1 MNQSG
6 VIHYL
11 PHHEVLTPGKLTTKL
26 RIVYDA
32 STRLKGMK
40 SLNDVLYRGPI
51 TLPDL
56 VGVLLR
62 LRTMENVIIA
72 DIEKAFLQL
81 ELFQSERNCTRF
93 LWLMNIQGE
102 VTDDNI
108 VCYRFQRKN
117 LYVDDIILSTK
128 GTEEALKNYEK
139 MKSIFKEA
147 SINIREFLSNNE
159 EFNKSIP
166 EHDRAEKRNYTWDQ
180 SISEED
186 EETWECLIKEWSTD
200 VKDLPRRVIH
210 PSEQM
215 QFHVFTDA
223 SNLVY
228 FAAIYVRNYGI
239 EGVKTSLIFA
249 KSRIAPI
256 KGITKPRLE
265 LLAIIIGVRAAHFV
279 INQLN
284 LEKVPVLYGLTLS
297 AHYIGYRTVPD
308 YCQNLYRIEKA
319 KFLFRYIP
327 TKYNPVD
334 IATKGLSPAKLGNYE
349 TWWNGPSWLV
359 KEGTNWP
366 QWEYN
371 FEGEYENEEG
381 NETP

>member
-11 PHHEVLTPGKLTTKL
+11 PHHEVLTPGKSTTKL

-32 STRLKGMK
+32 SARLKGMK

-51 TLPDL
+51 TLPTW
-56 VGVLLR
+56 
-62 LRTMENVIIA
+62 TMENVIIV

-81 ELFQSERNCTRF
+81 ELFPSERNCTRF
-93 LWLMNIQGE
+93 LWLKNIQGE

-108 VCYRFQRKN
+108 YDPLGFLVPTMVQ
-117 LYVDDIILSTK
+117 
-128 GTEEALKNYEK
+128 
-139 MKSIFKEA
+139 FKL
-147 SINIREFLSNNE
+147 FLQ
-159 EFNKSIP
+159 
-166 EHDRAEKRNYTWDQ
+166 HLWKRNYTWDQ

-200 VKDLPRRVIH
+200 IKDLPRCVIH

-215 QFHVFTDA
+215 QLHVFTDA
-223 SNLVY
+223 SSLAY
-228 FAAIYVRNYGI
+228 SAAIYVRNYGI

-256 KGITKPRLE
+256 KGITIPRLE
-265 LLAIIIGVRAAHFV
+265 LLAIIVGVRAVHFV

-284 LEKVPVLYGLTLS
+284 LENVPVTLWS
-297 AHYIGYRTVPD
+297 DSKYALHWI
-308 YCQNLYRIEKA
+308 QNCFRLLPKFVQNRVEEIRKA

-327 TKYNPVD
+327 SKYNPVD

-349 TWWNGPSWLV
+349 TWWNGPSWLA
-359 KEGTNWP
+359 KEETNWP

-371 FEGEYENEEG
+371 FEGNTKMKK
-381 NETP
+381 ETKSL